1 MRPVVLVVAGVAI
14 GLLAAIVLVTFV
26 SDDDDAGDAG
36 ESELPLELSFPPVD
50 HDADAA
56 ENLII
61 AWNRW
66 RTATFVTSGTWT
78 RTLDDGSDPLSGD
91 VFIAQDPPRRLV
103 FRLGSVT
110 ESIDGTVT
118 TCDSSTDQAISPGC
132 LSASSTRTYDE
143 RVADE
148 MQLVLGFAV
157 GDARL
162 YDIGWDGECFR
173 VELRETVLRSAWGR
187 AAVFCF
193 DDATG
198 ALASSR
204 VRRQTATDVEIT
216 ESFRTEVTDDDFL
229 S

>member
-1 MRPVVLVVAGVAI
+1 MRPVILVVAGVAI

-26 SDDDDAGDAG
+26 WDDDGDDAAD
-36 ESELPLELSFPPVD
+36 SDPPLELSFPPVE
-50 HDADAA
+50 HDVDAA
-56 ENLII
+56 EDLII

-78 RTLDDGSDPLSGD
+78 RTLDDGSDPLTGD
-91 VFIAQDPPRRLV
+91 VFIAQEPPRRLV

-118 TCDSSTDQAISPGC
+118 TCDTSTDQAISPGC
-132 LSASSTRTYDE
+132 LASSSTRTYDE

-148 MQLVLGFAV
+148 MQLVLGFVV

-162 YDIGWDGECFR
+162 YDVGRDGECFR

-193 DDATG
+193 DEATG

-216 ESFRTEVTDDDFL
+216 TAFRTEVTDEDFL